1 MIVKN
6 WMTTDVITVSPE
18 TTLLKIARILKENN
32 IRRVPVLNDNSAI
45 VGMVTDRDVKDASP
59 SKATSLDMY
68 EMHYLL
74 AEIKAADIMTPKPI
88 VIKDT
93 DTIEKAAMIMLDN
106 KIGGLPVVDAKN
118 KLVGIVS
125 DQDIFKALVIITGV
139 REGGI
144 QLGFSIA
151 NRQGA
156 MKPVFDLI
164 RQYGGRIISVLS
176 TNNDKGE
183 RTIFLRLKEMDN
195 TENEIKIIDGIKE
208 YANLLYWEKNEA
220 QPANKIS

>member
-6 WMTTDVITVSPE
+6 WMTTDVITVSPD
-18 TTLLKIARILKENN
+18 TTLLKIARILKEHN
-32 IRRVPVLNDNSAI
+32 IRRVPVLNDNSQI

-74 AEIKAADIMTPKPI
+74 AEIKAADIMTPNPI

-93 DTIEKAAMIMLDN
+93 NTIEKAAMIMLDN

-151 NRQGA
+151 NKQGA

-195 TENEIKIIDGIKE
+195 PENEAKIIEGIKE

-220 QPANKIS
+220 QTNKRIG